1 MDSNRKASSWPVA
14 GTAGGHLHG
23 IMRVESYAGLASGAS
38 VFLRSDGAEL
48 FWRGAAAAPAGRAG
62 RIYKGAFFP

>member
-14 GTAGGHLHG
+14 GVAGGRLHG

-38 VFLRSDGAEL
+38 VFLRSDGVEL
-48 FWRGAAAAPAGRAG
+48 FWRGAAAVPAGRAG